1 MGLAPRQSYPRYSSK
16 WDFSSDAQEFRKYAY
31 AKNLSFLSFFVCLL
45 LPLLPRKII
54 PRASAIL
61 PRETQFKRGPIFV
74 SRSVLSIAKLGFF
87 RSTYRRN
94 PRRWDESWSFFPFLP
109 LLNFLASGETSF
121 SGEREREGEK
131 PKKLPT
137 LLLLAQF
144 WNAVLVVVVEK
155 SLIEYDG
162 CGEGEG
168 QATSFSR
175 NKRSSIIIIHP
186 PNQAE
191 AISGVRSV
199 IALVLLKRK
208 AF

>member
-31 AKNLSFLSFFVCLL
+31 AKNLSFLSFFLCLL

-54 PRASAIL
+54 PRASATL
-61 PRETQFKRGPIFV
+61 PRETQFERGPIFV

-121 SGEREREGEK
+121 SGERGGEAEE
-131 PKKLPT
+131 T
-137 LLLLAQF
+137 T
-144 WNAVLVVVVEK
+144 
-155 SLIEYDG
+155 D
-162 CGEGEG
+162 
-168 QATSFSR
+168 
-175 NKRSSIIIIHP
+175 P
-186 PNQAE
+186 PPPRP
-191 AISGVRSV
+191 V
-199 IALVLLKRK
+199 LKRCPRRRREEFDRVWRMRRRRGPSNK
-208 AF
+208 LFA

>member
-31 AKNLSFLSFFVCLL
+31 AKNLSFLSFFSCLL

-54 PRASAIL
+54 PRASATL
-61 PRETQFKRGPIFV
+61 PRETQFERGPIFV

-121 SGEREREGEK
+121 SGERERGRSRRNYRPSPSSPSFETLSSSSRRVWSSMTDAEK
-131 PKKLPT
+131 ERAKQQAFRVTNDP
-137 LLLLAQF
+137 LL
-144 WNAVLVVVVEK
+144 
-155 SLIEYDG
+155 
-162 CGEGEG
+162 
-168 QATSFSR
+168 
-175 NKRSSIIIIHP
+175 
-186 PNQAE
+186 
-191 AISGVRSV
+191 
-199 IALVLLKRK
+199 
-208 AF
+208 

>member
-31 AKNLSFLSFFVCLL
+31 AKNLSFLSFFSCLL

-54 PRASAIL
+54 PRASATL
-61 PRETQFKRGPIFV
+61 PRETQFERGPIFV

-87 RSTYRRN
+87 RSTYRRE

-121 SGEREREGEK
+121 SGEREGEK

-137 LLLLAQF
+137 LPLLAQF
-144 WNAVLVVVVEK
+144 WNAVLVVKK

-199 IALVLLKRK
+199 IALLKRK

>member
-31 AKNLSFLSFFVCLL
+31 AKTLSFLSFFPMPPPP
-45 LPLLPRKII
+45 PLAAEDNSTRLRDITAWNSIWTRPDIRISFRLIYRK
-54 PRASAIL
+54 AGL
-61 PRETQFKRGPIFV
+61 
-74 SRSVLSIAKLGFF
+74 LSIDVSTKPKEMGRELEFLPVSSSIKFPRFRRNEFF
-87 RSTYRRN
+87 R
-94 PRRWDESWSFFPFLP
+94 
-109 LLNFLASGETSF
+109 
-121 SGEREREGEK
+121 REREGEK

-137 LLLLAQF
+137 LPLLAQF
-144 WNAVLVVVVEK
+144 WNAVLVVVEK

-199 IALVLLKRK
+199 IALLKRK

>member
-1 MGLAPRQSYPRYSSK
+1 MG
-16 WDFSSDAQEFRKYAY
+16 
-31 AKNLSFLSFFVCLL
+31 FFVRRARIPKVRVREKPLVPLFFLL
-45 LPLLPRKII
+45 LLLPRKII
-54 PRASAIL
+54 PRASATL
-61 PRETQFKRGPIFV
+61 PRETQFERGPIFV

-121 SGEREREGEK
+121 SGERGGEAEETTDPPPPRPVLKRCPRRRREEFDRVWRMRRRRG
-131 PKKLPT
+131 P
-137 LLLLAQF
+137 
-144 WNAVLVVVVEK
+144 
-155 SLIEYDG
+155 
-162 CGEGEG
+162 
-168 QATSFSR
+168 SFSR

-199 IALVLLKRK
+199 IALLKRK